1 MAGNDSHRSWG
12 AGPIFAS
19 TPREPSNAAGQLH
32 VSSFESEQEM
42 EEHGGA
48 RASSAAAETRCVP
61 HQGPLSLAEK
71 SAQEWADEEI
81 GSLPLL
87 WDDED
92 SGEHTGPATRG
103 GRDWLFAIRRRPPL
117 EGCSRLPRRWA

>member
-1 MAGNDSHRSWG
+1 MADNDTEAWLPDPTELRH
-12 AGPIFAS
+12 
-19 TPREPSNAAGQLH
+19 PREPSNAAGQLH
-32 VSSFESEQEM
+32 VSSFESKQRM

-48 RASSAAAETRCVP
+48 GASSAATETRCVP

-87 WDDED
+87 R
-92 SGEHTGPATRG
+92 RG
-103 GRDWLFAIRRRPPL
+103 LRRAYRA
-117 EGCSRLPRRWA
+117 GDTRWARLAVRD

>member
-1 MAGNDSHRSWG
+1 MADNDTEAWLPDPTELRH
-12 AGPIFAS
+12 
-19 TPREPSNAAGQLH
+19 PREPSNAAGQLH
-32 VSSFESEQEM
+32 VSSFESKQRM

-48 RASSAAAETRCVP
+48 GASSAAAETRCVP

-117 EGCSRLPRRWA
+117 EGCSRLLRRWA